1 MAVGNRALGGF
12 TDVLVVPVGHKA
24 LQAADAH
31 RFPFDAPDTFGLTL
45 GFLGADTAAHSGQGA
60 LLGDDLVGALK
71 VPLGHLFN
79 EIRDVD
85 ANRAAGHTG
94 LVLAG
99 EAALGLV
106 QRLLFGVAQG
116 HL

>member
-85 ANRAAGHTG
+85 ANRAAGQMCIRDRSSFCMESPAYMA
-94 LVLAG
+94 LPKVFVL
-99 EAALGLV
+99 
-106 QRLLFGVAQG
+106 
-116 HL
+116 